1 MSNYFQNDDI
11 TVKSISSSSSSS
23 ICNLVSSVQ
32 KYLNA
37 FNDKL
42 VSYRKARW
50 YVIICLTLIYLI
62 RLFLTK
68 GYQALTYCI
77 GIHFLNS
84 FIGFISPI
92 VDPEEDSINFDTT
105 STSASTTT
113 AATSYLPQSN
123 SEEFKPF
130 QRKVKEFHLWEA
142 MFYTLV
148 VSNIATFFPV
158 FDIPVYWPLLLFY
171 FVVVFVL
178 TMKHQIKQMMKYNY
192 LPWDVGKVQYNKS

>member
-11 TVKSISSSSSSS
+11 SVKSVSSSSSSSSSSS
-23 ICNLVSSVQ
+23 ICNLISSVQ
-32 KYLNA
+32 IYLNA

-42 VSYRKARW
+42 VSFRKARW
-50 YVIICLTLIYLI
+50 YVIICLSLIYLI

-92 VDPEEDSINFDTT
+92 VDPEDDAINFDTNT
-105 STSASTTT
+105 SSSSS
-113 AATSYLPQSN
+113 SYLPQNN

-148 VSNIATFFPV
+148 VSNIITFFPV

-171 FVVVFVL
+171 FVIVFIL

-192 LPWDVGKVQYNKS
+192 LPWDVGKVQYNTS

>member
-11 TVKSISSSSSSS
+11 TAKSVSSSSSPV
-23 ICNLVSSVQ
+23 CNLISSVRI
-32 KYLNA
+32 YLNA
-37 FNDKL
+37 CNDKL
-42 VSYRKARW
+42 FSFRKARW
-50 YVIICLTLIYLI
+50 YVIVGLSLTYLV

-84 FIGFISPI
+84 FIGFISPS
-92 VDPEEDSINFDTT
+92 VDPEENAINFD
-105 STSASTTT
+105 
-113 AATSYLPQSN
+113 ATNPSSYLPQSN

-130 QRKVKEFHLWEA
+130 QRKVKEFQLWEA

-148 VSNIATFFPV
+148 VSNVITFFPL

-192 LPWDVGKVQYNKS
+192 LPWDVGKVQYSKS